1 MREGDACRMETVNP
15 RPLQALPF
23 EEHDDDSMQ
32 VPIEINGNEG
42 GFEVEDVT
50 GGGGE
55 AVSGGEGGRM
65 SSVNADEKSSVV
77 AQRTSELT
85 ISFEGEVYVF
95 HAVTPDKVQA
105 VLLLLGG
112 HETPSSVSSSE
123 FLLQQ
128 NMKGLVDAS
137 KCSNLPRRIASLI
150 RFREKRKER
159 CFEKKIRYT
168 CRKEVAQRA
177 PCVIFQKGVG

>member
-1 MREGDACRMETVNP
+1 MRLEGEKVREGDACRMETVNP

-55 AVSGGEGGRM
+55 AVSGGEGGKM

-95 HAVTPDKVQA
+95 HAVTPDKVSA
-105 VLLLLGG
+105 HLSFGLLYCVVFSIRENG
-112 HETPSSVSSSE
+112 
-123 FLLQQ
+123 
-128 NMKGLVDAS
+128 
-137 KCSNLPRRIASLI
+137 RR
-150 RFREKRKER
+150 EN
-159 CFEKKIRYT
+159 
-168 CRKEVAQRA
+168 
-177 PCVIFQKGVG
+177 

>member
-1 MREGDACRMETVNP
+1 METVNP

-95 HAVTPDKVQA
+95 HAVTPDKAMADFVPEVQA

-150 RFREKRKER
+150 SVERER
-159 CFEKKIRYT
+159 IHVMSTYN
-168 CRKEVAQRA
+168 
-177 PCVIFQKGVG
+177 

>member
-1 MREGDACRMETVNP
+1 MRLEGEKVREGDACRMETVNP

-32 VPIEINGNEG
+32 VPIKINGNEG

-95 HAVTPDKVQA
+95 HAVTPDKVSA
-105 VLLLLGG
+105 HLSFGLLYCVVFSIRENG
-112 HETPSSVSSSE
+112 
-123 FLLQQ
+123 
-128 NMKGLVDAS
+128 
-137 KCSNLPRRIASLI
+137 RR
-150 RFREKRKER
+150 EN
-159 CFEKKIRYT
+159 
-168 CRKEVAQRA
+168 
-177 PCVIFQKGVG
+177 